1 MKIIAVIPARMGST
15 RFPGKPLADILGLPM
30 VEHVRR
36 RVALSPIFSDV
47 VVATCDQEIMNVVKN
62 SGGHAV
68 MTASTHQRCTDRIA
82 EASENLN
89 ADIIVNVQGDE
100 PLVHPEMFMPL
111 VAPLKKSSSLN
122 CVNLMSVIT
131 NEEEYLNQNVVKVVF
146 DKKVNALFFSR
157 EPLPSR
163 KMTTVSFDKYKQLGV
178 IAFRKDFLLKF
189 TQFEPT
195 PLEII
200 ESNDMLRIL
209 ENGYTV
215 HMVKSE
221 FPVVGVDT
229 TADLEKVKIIM
240 KNDPVFPKYYKYT
253 L

>member
-1 MKIIAVIPARMGST
+1 M
-15 RFPGKPLADILGLPM
+15 L
-30 VEHVRR
+30 
-36 RVALSPIFSDV
+36 
-47 VVATCDQEIMNVVKN
+47 C
-62 SGGHAV
+62 
-68 MTASTHQRCTDRIA
+68 
-82 EASENLN
+82 
-89 ADIIVNVQGDE
+89 
-100 PLVHPEMFMPL
+100 
-111 VAPLKKSSSLN
+111 
-122 CVNLMSVIT
+122 
-131 NEEEYLNQNVVKVVF
+131 
-146 DKKVNALFFSR
+146 FFSR